1 LFHRAADGN
10 LVNMALPAGDV
21 FRFETPRHLLK
32 ANSMGEVTADSERFL
47 FPDSMAKGV
56 PGPFTILTNWLARV
70 TNPPPEHY
78 LLFIQRRAPYPK
90 VPAAHPISRSSRA
103 VIMFT
108 KLGFHTILLGAVVT
122 FLSPALV
129 SAGEHGGGGRGGG
142 HGSSG
147 GSYSGRGG
155 GSYGGQSY
163 RGGGQSYSGHG
174 GQSYSSRGGGS
185 YCGQS
190 YRGGGQSYRGG
201 GQNFSGGQSYSRGR
215 EYEGGGRGYYRGNDH
230 DYRGYR
236 GGRGYYGG
244 GYGSYSAPYYYGYG
258 PSYYYSDPGY
268 NACDPAGY
276 YDQWGRWIPYPGC
289 YVPGY

>member
-1 LFHRAADGN
+1 
-10 LVNMALPAGDV
+10 MALPAGDV

-185 YCGQS
+185 YGGQS

>member
-129 SAGEHGGGGRGGG
+129 SASEHGGGGRGGG

-185 YCGQS
+185 YGGQS

>member
-1 LFHRAADGN
+1 M
-10 LVNMALPAGDV
+10 NMALPAVDV
-21 FRFETPRHLLK
+21 FRFETPRPLLK

-129 SAGEHGGGGRGGG
+129 SASEHGGGGRGGG

-185 YCGQS
+185 YGGQSYRGGGQS